1 MTCQSLNNYNK
12 LVRRVM
18 PHVFHKNRL
27 IILFFLMANKWADEK
42 LRMELIR
49 SKHRQQNSK
58 GFAHVKSRSPATTE
72 IPKLEPE
79 KTMISTLYISSLFI
93 SALLHGFIHF
103 NDPLT
108 TNHSQHQPSPLNSG
122 YIHRRQLIGPSNPTA
137 STFNPRIA
145 LM

>member
-18 PHVFHKNRL
+18 GHVFHKNRL
-27 IILFFLMANKWADEK
+27 IIPFFLMANKWADEK

-72 IPKLEPE
+72 ISKLEPE
-79 KTMISTLYISSLFI
+79 KRWSL
-93 SALLHGFIHF
+93 H
-103 NDPLT
+103 
-108 TNHSQHQPSPLNSG
+108 
-122 YIHRRQLIGPSNPTA
+122 
-137 STFNPRIA
+137 STFH
-145 LM
+145 LFS